1 MFKARKVYWM
11 AQFGGWFLLS
21 LLILLS
27 SITSSKSKLSNE
39 LLLSTGVFF
48 TLGIVLTH
56 SMRAIYIYFGW
67 LNLRLSPL
75 LPRLILTAVFFA
87 GIMSLI
93 TNELNVAFTQ
103 QPIPFPWIAFFLDV
117 LSSSVF
123 LVLWNSVYFTFHFF
137 QRSRVQEMNNLQLS
151 ADNNEIELKNLRSQ
165 LNPHFLFNSLNSI
178 RALIEIDPNQ
188 AKDNITKLANLLRK
202 SLVVGKEQLVPL
214 REEIEIVKTY
224 LDLEKVR
231 FEERIDVKIEIEL
244 PLLGILIPPFMLQTL
259 VENAIKHGISKRI
272 EGGTIWIRAKRFSE
286 KVVLSVENH
295 GKMGKTVDTGI
306 GIENTIRRL
315 EIQYKGKANFSLIEK
330 EETVVA
336 TIELKD

>member
-11 AQFGGWFLLS
+11 AQFGGWSLLA

-27 SITSSKSKLSNE
+27 SLTSRKAELSLE
-39 LLLSTGVFF
+39 LVVSTGIFF
-48 TLGIVLTH
+48 SLGIILTH
-56 SMRAIYIYFGW
+56 AMRAIYIHFGW
-67 LNLRLSPL
+67 LNLRLGPL
-75 LPRLILTAVFFA
+75 LPRIILTAVFFA
-87 GIMSLI
+87 GIMSFA
-93 TNELNVAFTQ
+93 TNGYRVSMSELSLS
-103 QPIPFPWIAFFLDV
+103 FPWIEYFLDV

-123 LVLWNSVYFTFHFF
+123 FVLWNSVYFTFHFF
-137 QRSRVQEMNNLQLS
+137 QRSREQEMNNLQLS

-202 SLVVGKEQLVPL
+202 SLVIGKEQLVPL

-231 FEERIDVKIEIEL
+231 FEERIDVIIEIERS
-244 PLLGILIPPFMLQTL
+244 LLGILIPPFMLQTL

-272 EGGTIWIRAKRFSE
+272 EGGTIWIRASKLLN

-295 GKMGKTVDTGI
+295 GQMGKTVDTGI

-315 EIQYKGKANFSLIEK
+315 EIQYKGKAQFSLIEK

-336 TIELKD
+336 TIELID